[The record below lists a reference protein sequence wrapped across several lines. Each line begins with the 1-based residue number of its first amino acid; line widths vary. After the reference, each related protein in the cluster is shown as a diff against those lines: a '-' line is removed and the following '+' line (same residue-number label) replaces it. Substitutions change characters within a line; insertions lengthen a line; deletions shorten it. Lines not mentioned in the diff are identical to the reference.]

1 MSYRVPHSSELF
13 RTPLLQQLNTQ
24 VHYLAKL
31 NAIVAELLPAIKG
44 QCHITAYVNGVL
56 TFQTHN
62 QALLGQLRYLQAH
75 YLQKLRQH
83 RTFSQLIRIQFL
95 YDEQTTVAKAQHEPA
110 KPLSAQT
117 KKLLL
122 ETAAAIGDAQLS
134 EALRHLAR

>member
-13 RTPLLQQLNTQ
+13 RTPLLQQLTTQ

-31 NAIVAELLPAIKG
+31 NAIVAELLPAMKG
-44 QCHITAYVNGVL
+44 QCHISSYVNGVL

-62 QALLGQLRYLQAH
+62 QALLGQLRYLQTH
-75 YLQKLRQH
+75 YSQKLRQH
-83 RTFSQLIRIQFL
+83 KAFSQLIRLQFL
-95 YDEQTTVAKAQHEPA
+95 YDEQAIVAKAQHEPA
-110 KPLSAQT
+110 KPLSDQT